1 MIGIWHT
8 ASQQFL
14 LWLCIVTT
22 LVFALPITFAPLR
35 WATLMRWRLPEDTDL
50 AVYFGR
56 CLGCF
61 ILIVEALM
69 LRAALDG
76 TALVTVFEI
85 LAAIFASMVALH
97 IVGAIQRIQPWTET
111 VEIGLY
117 SVLFALTLGFYPV
130 VG

>member
-111 VEIGLY
+111 AEIGLY
-117 SVLFALTLGFYPV
+117 GVLFALTLGFYPV
-130 VG
+130 AG

>member
-8 ASQQFL
+8 ESQQFL

-22 LVFALPITFAPLR
+22 LAFALPITFAPLR

-85 LAAIFASMVALH
+85 LAAIFASMVVLH

-111 VEIGLY
+111 AEIGLY

-130 VG
+130 AG